1 MWAPQITFG
10 NIFQS
15 QLITSWG
22 KGGQKFN
29 FWFESNTQKMTF
41 SKSMK
46 ITLTCDFHFENYVGI
61 DISIVQKC
69 KLIAYLITMII
80 FQPFDSHLCDFD
92 FGIVGHSNRSVDF
105 DPVQVLPPKGGIK
118 PIVLTKGT
126 VIPNL
131 HLPYSFMMISKNNYG
146 KPLVGYVRPYT
157 GVIIKIYRDKLDQL
171 IGGFFGPMTIFA
183 LLSMVSF
190 FINPDVV
197 SFKTLVSLEEAQL

>member
-69 KLIAYLITMII
+69 KLIAE
-80 FQPFDSHLCDFD
+80 
-92 FGIVGHSNRSVDF
+92 
-105 DPVQVLPPKGGIK
+105 VLYYYD
-118 PIVLTKGT
+118 
-126 VIPNL
+126 N
-131 HLPYSFMMISKNNYG
+131 ISA
-146 KPLVGYVRPYT
+146 
-157 GVIIKIYRDKLDQL
+157 I
-171 IGGFFGPMTIFA
+171 
-183 LLSMVSF
+183 
-190 FINPDVV
+190 
-197 SFKTLVSLEEAQL
+197 